1 MFKDILCYKIYKL
14 YHLIYHLIYLF
25 HFILQ
30 SKSLDTSVLFSPAS
44 MALED
49 SFLTAGTSPIKV
61 ENVHTQTYIQ
71 TQPALSWYYS
81 RTNRL

>member
-1 MFKDILCYKIYKL
+1 M
-14 YHLIYHLIYLF
+14 
-25 HFILQ
+25 LQ

-49 SFLTAGTSPIKV
+49 SFLTAGTSPVKV
-61 ENVHTQTYIQ
+61 ENHVHTQSQIQ

-81 RTNRL
+81 RTSRL